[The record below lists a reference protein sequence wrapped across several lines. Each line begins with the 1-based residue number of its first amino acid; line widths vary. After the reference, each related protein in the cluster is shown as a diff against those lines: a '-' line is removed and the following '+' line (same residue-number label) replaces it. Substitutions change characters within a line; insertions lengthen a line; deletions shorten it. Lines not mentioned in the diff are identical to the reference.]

1 VATLTFR
8 TRVAASPE
16 ALRAWHA
23 RPGVLTL
30 LTPPWERV
38 EVEREAAPLEPG
50 SQASLRIAVGPLRV
64 RWVSTHEPTPE
75 GFRDVQV
82 KGPFRSWVH
91 EHRFLPD
98 GEGGAWLE
106 DRLDYRLPGGAL
118 GSLLAGRAVRRRLAR
133 AFRHRHALT
142 AHAVA
147 MATQRQGLPRRIAI
161 TGSHGLV
168 GSALASHLAAQGDRV
183 VRLVRG
189 EPQGP
194 DERRWDPHGAS
205 LDPFALAGVDAIVH
219 LAGESI
225 SRRWTKARR
234 GEIMSSRAE
243 GTRLLAQAA
252 AAAGVRTFVCASA
265 VGWYG
270 DSGEREVDEGDPRG
284 RGYLADVVEAW
295 EGATRPAADAGVRVV
310 SARFGIILS
319 PRGGALPRML
329 LPARLGAGGP
339 IAGGRQWWSWVDL
352 DDVVGALDHSL
363 SHDDVKGPM
372 LVVSPHPVRNDEF
385 ARVLGRVLRR
395 PSFVPLPA
403 FAARLALGE
412 MADELLLSSCRA
424 RPAKLLASGY
434 RFAHPDL
441 EGSLRHQLGRP
452 AAGGRDVSGD
462 SNTARRI

>member
-1 VATLTFR
+1 GPPGRPEGGRGAPTRGRGVASPHQRAPRAEGFSSDRKHHTFIPSLPASSCVATLTFR

-265 VGWYG
+265 VAGTATPASARWTRATPAVAATSPTWSRRG
-270 DSGEREVDEGDPRG
+270 RGPRG
-284 RGYLADVVEAW
+284 RRR
-295 EGATRPAADAGVRVV
+295 TRA
-310 SARFGIILS
+310 SAS
-319 PRGGALPRML
+319 
-329 LPARLGAGGP
+329 
-339 IAGGRQWWSWVDL
+339 
-352 DDVVGALDHSL
+352 
-363 SHDDVKGPM
+363 
-372 LVVSPHPVRNDEF
+372 
-385 ARVLGRVLRR
+385 
-395 PSFVPLPA
+395 
-403 FAARLALGE
+403 
-412 MADELLLSSCRA
+412 
-424 RPAKLLASGY
+424 
-434 RFAHPDL
+434 
-441 EGSLRHQLGRP
+441 
-452 AAGGRDVSGD
+452 
-462 SNTARRI
+462 